1 MGTINENLCS
11 NDISFQNI
19 TKMFNYILS
28 QEKTKAQNMN
38 VLKEIGII
46 KEYSYL
52 IYEKNSKDIKYVSKN
67 HKTLKNYIKQKK
79 AKSYFIKWICL
90 IFDIQEQYY
99 NLSLLHQVR
108 QHHTRRRIKLE
119 THYGPGGCC
128 QHHCPRQKHLLQLR
142 EEIRLST

>member
-52 IYEKNSKDIKYVSKN
+52 LYEKNSKDIKYVSKH

-99 NLSLLHQVR
+99 KGFPDYEQKIQQLINILL
-108 QHHTRRRIKLE
+108 TKSFFIKNVKKIL
-119 THYGPGGCC
+119 
-128 QHHCPRQKHLLQLR
+128 
-142 EEIRLST
+142 

>member
-52 IYEKNSKDIKYVSKN
+52 IYEKN
-67 HKTLKNYIKQKK
+67 
-79 AKSYFIKWICL
+79 
-90 IFDIQEQYY
+90 
-99 NLSLLHQVR
+99 
-108 QHHTRRRIKLE
+108 
-119 THYGPGGCC
+119 
-128 QHHCPRQKHLLQLR
+128 
-142 EEIRLST
+142 

>member
-46 KEYSYL
+46 KEYSY
-52 IYEKNSKDIKYVSKN
+52 
-67 HKTLKNYIKQKK
+67 
-79 AKSYFIKWICL
+79 
-90 IFDIQEQYY
+90 
-99 NLSLLHQVR
+99 
-108 QHHTRRRIKLE
+108 
-119 THYGPGGCC
+119 
-128 QHHCPRQKHLLQLR
+128 
-142 EEIRLST
+142 